1 MVWRVV
7 YVIAFTGWLVFSK
20 CCVRTWEGRDWCRG
34 FYDSSAAVVS
44 VAKDQGDRAEVE
56 EVAEETKTEKL
67 DVEQTVEPVKEPEVK
82 EPVSTVNKTP
92 VKKQRT
98 ATFSI
103 TAYCP
108 CYECSEGWG
117 RQTAT
122 GKTATAGRT
131 IAVDPKVIPYGTE
144 VLIDGKSYIA
154 EDCGGGIK
162 GNKIDLFFDTHEET
176 VRWGRRTKEVTILY

>member
-1 MVWRVV
+1 MVRRVV
-7 YVIAFTGWLVFSK
+7 YVITFSGWLVFFK
-20 CCVRTWEGRDWCRG
+20 CSDGTWESRCRWRG
-34 FYDSSAAVVS
+34 FYGSSAVNVDVVENQS
-44 VAKDQGDRAEVE
+44 DRAEVE
-56 EVAEETKTEKL
+56 EVIENAEAEGV
-67 DVEQTVEPVKEPEVK
+67 DVEQTAEPVVK
-82 EPVSTVNKTP
+82 EFVSTYKNTP

-108 CYECSEGWG
+108 CEECSEGWG

-144 VLIDGKSYIA
+144 VIIDGHSYFA
-154 EDCGGGIK
+154 EDCGGAIN
-162 GNKIDLFFDTHEET
+162 GNDIDLFFDTHEET
-176 VRWGRRTKEVTILY
+176 IKWGRQTKQVTILY